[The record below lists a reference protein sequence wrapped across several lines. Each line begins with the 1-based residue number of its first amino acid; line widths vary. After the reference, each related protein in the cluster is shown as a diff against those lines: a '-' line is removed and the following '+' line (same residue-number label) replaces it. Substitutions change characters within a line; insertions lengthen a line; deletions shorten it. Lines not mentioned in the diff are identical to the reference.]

1 MSDLRRTTPQK
12 ISLLVS
18 DVDGTLVTKE
28 KVLTSRACAAAR
40 RLRDAGIAFALTSG
54 RPPRGMQMLIEPLN
68 LTGPIAAFNGGVFVR
83 PDMSIIEQHFLP
95 ADVARRVVESLE
107 WHGLDVWVYDD
118 TAWYVRARHGPHV
131 DREEWTVKFPP
142 TVVTAFDDACDRT
155 VKIVGVSDD
164 HPAVARVEM
173 DVQRKF
179 GAEISAARSQP
190 YYLDVTHP
198 KANKGT
204 VIEFLSRVLEIPT
217 AEIATIGDG
226 PNDVLMFEK
235 SGMSIAVGNASQ
247 EVQHAA
253 QFVSS
258 SSENEG
264 FANAVDRF
272 VLANH

>member
-1 MSDLRRTTPQK
+1 MNDLRRTTPQK

-107 WHGLDVWVYDD
+107 SHGLDVWVYDD

-164 HPAVARVEM
+164 HLSVARVEM

-247 EVQHAA
+247 EVRHAA